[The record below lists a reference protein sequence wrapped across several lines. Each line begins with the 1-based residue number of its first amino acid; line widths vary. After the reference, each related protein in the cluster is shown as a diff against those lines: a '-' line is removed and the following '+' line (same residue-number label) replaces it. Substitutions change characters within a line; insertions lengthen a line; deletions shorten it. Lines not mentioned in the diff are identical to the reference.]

1 MRACHLMLGN
11 QGLCL
16 LDLFLKLELKENVLQ
31 HMLKNA
37 MIERKKFRIATLC
50 YSLMWWICEFRG
62 LSCGQLSSEA
72 SCSLNFSNAKVCLC
86 SAPD

>member
-50 YSLMWWICEFRG
+50 YSLMWWNVNLEVCHVV
-62 LSCGQLSSEA
+62 
-72 SCSLNFSNAKVCLC
+72 SLVLKLRV
-86 SAPD
+86 P